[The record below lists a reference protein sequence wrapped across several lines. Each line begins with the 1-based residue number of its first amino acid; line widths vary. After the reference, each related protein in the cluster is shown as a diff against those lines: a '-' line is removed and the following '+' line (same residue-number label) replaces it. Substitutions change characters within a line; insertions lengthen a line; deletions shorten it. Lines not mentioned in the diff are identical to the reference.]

1 MLRTIISVTGVVLI
15 GLGLF
20 GGQLLGNIAAQF
32 TDQPE
37 QVVAS
42 VVPGTVQP
50 GSLVQDDAV
59 SNTVVIKE
67 ASADAAVLSPTTDA
81 SAAVA
86 TAKSTIV
93 KPVVEPVVEPVTQ
106 PVAAEITT
114 KVPVIKESQ
123 GTVVASAADALVV
136 ETKAAAAKVIDETQV
151 AVAEPM
157 APAQAAGDLIAMAE
171 QAKSSSRNDQVSL
184 AKTILASSKKPVEE
198 TAVIAKE
205 SEVDSV
211 MVATTGA
218 LENEMLIVVKDKVNL
233 RDGPSIDHPVVLQL
247 EQGQELMEFK
257 REGRWVHV
265 GAYGTSGKIG
275 WVHQRLVG
283 PVAK

>member
-32 TDQPE
+32 TDQQE
-37 QVVAS
+37 QTVAS

-59 SNTVVIKE
+59 SNTVVIK
-67 ASADAAVLSPTTDA
+67 VLSPTTDT

-93 KPVVEPVVEPVTQ
+93 KPVVEPVAEPVIQ

-123 GTVVASAADALVV
+123 GTVVASVADASVV

-171 QAKSSSRNDQVSL
+171 QAKSSSRNDQVNL

-218 LENEMLIVVKDKVNL
+218 LENEMLIVIKDKVNL

>member
-37 QVVAS
+37 QAVAS

-50 GSLVQDDAV
+50 GSLVQDDVV

-67 ASADAAVLSPTTDA
+67 ASADAAVVSPTTDT

-86 TAKSTIV
+86 TAESTIV

-123 GTVVASAADALVV
+123 GTVVASAADASVV

-171 QAKSSSRNDQVSL
+171 QAKSSSRNEQVNL
-184 AKTILASSKKPVEE
+184 AKTILASSKKLVEE

-218 LENEMLIVVKDKVNL
+218 LENEMLIVIKDKVNL